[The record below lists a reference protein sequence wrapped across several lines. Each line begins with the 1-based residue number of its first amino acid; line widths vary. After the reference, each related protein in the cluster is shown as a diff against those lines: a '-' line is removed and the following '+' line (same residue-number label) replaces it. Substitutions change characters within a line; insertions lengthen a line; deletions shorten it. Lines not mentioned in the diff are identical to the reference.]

1 MVICVLTWHGW
12 SWCGLLLTWHGW
24 IWGGLCADLAW
35 MELGRDQSM
44 CSYVTELN
52 CVGWWV
58 GELVDDQAGRRH
70 IPGGGFDFSAWPLAL
85 CK

>member
-1 MVICVLTWHGW
+1 
-12 SWCGLLLTWHGW
+12 
-24 IWGGLCADLAW
+24 
-35 MELGRDQSM
+35 M